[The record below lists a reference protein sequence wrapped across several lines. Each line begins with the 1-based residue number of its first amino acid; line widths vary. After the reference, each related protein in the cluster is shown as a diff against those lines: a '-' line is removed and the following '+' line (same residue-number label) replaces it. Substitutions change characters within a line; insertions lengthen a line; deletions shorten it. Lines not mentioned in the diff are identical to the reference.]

1 MSADAVHPLRLR
13 LHGGRNT
20 HALRLVHGDE
30 GDYWVTPP
38 RCGHV
43 FATNDPGHWLPETA
57 TVTCPACVRA
67 IGKESQ

>member
-1 MSADAVHPLRLR
+1 MSAATEHPLRLR
-13 LHGGRNT
+13 LYGGRNT

-43 FATNDPGHWLPETA
+43 FATDDPGHWLPDTA
-57 TVTCPACVRA
+57 PVTCPPCARA
-67 IGKESQ
+67 TSKEQ